1 MEWSASC
8 FLRSVGG
15 PRSRSGMSGEEE
27 YVGSLPRIETGRP
40 PPGKL
45 LFRRNYLC
53 FYSGVKNVYVLIE
66 YTRIYGMFYGF
77 HYSRTFC
84 KFLFFPLRPAVT
96 NKLRNAAAIT
106 FLGNKSTPNIT
117 PPLSLQK
124 SKCKINCLCVT

>member
-1 MEWSASC
+1 
-8 FLRSVGG
+8 
-15 PRSRSGMSGEEE
+15 MSGEEE
-27 YVGSLPRIETGRP
+27 YIGYLPRIETGRP

-53 FYSGVKNVYVLIE
+53 SYSVVINVYVHIE
-66 YTRIYGMFYGF
+66 YTLIYGMFYGF
-77 HYSRTFC
+77 HCSRTVC
-84 KFLFFPLRPAVT
+84 NFLFFPLRPAVK
-96 NKLRNAAAIT
+96 NKLRNVAALT